1 MRYRNYAS
9 ACCSL
14 QSQVVC
20 WQAVMAKHLTVIQ
33 KQALPMCISLQH
45 IVPEGTLCLVMQTR
59 WF

>member
-1 MRYRNYAS
+1 
-9 ACCSL
+9 
-14 QSQVVC
+14 
-20 WQAVMAKHLTVIQ
+20 MAKHLTVIQ